1 MNMIDPLK
9 LQNINFL
16 RDPKKYLES
25 FVKIKTKDRGLQPF
39 ILNEA
44 QKDLYNTLS
53 ESQRVIIL
61 KARQLGFSTA
71 VTGYFYHKTI
81 TTPGCNTALIGY
93 NTELVTELLDKVKTF
108 YRTTPDALRPTIHY
122 NSKYE
127 ISFPKIDSKIMVL
140 PSTENVGRGYTLN
153 YVLATEVAF
162 WEKAEEKMSTLEA
175 SAEKGMIVME
185 STPSDVGTHF
195 HKNWVTEGNDY
206 VKKEYGWWWGYN
218 ETEIRR
224 IEKRMNDPQRFA
236 REYELMFLTAGRPVF
251 DSLMIKK
258 MRANILRV
266 GDEYPKGSGK
276 FVEQAPDKL
285 VIYRKPE
292 PDQIY
297 AIGADVAEGV
307 EGGDYSV
314 ATVFNRATGEEV
326 AFYRGHIAP
335 ENFGKQLNIWGRYFN
350 NAMLAVEVNNHG
362 LTTLVALRNLSYPSI
377 YFRPNKFETMS
388 TSYSDKMGWKTNKL
402 TRPLLIDDLAQG
414 LRDGILILH
423 SKYTLDEMMT
433 FVYDNLGD
441 MVALNGYHDDTIFA
455 SGIAY
460 QGFKVLYS
468 GKLEQLDN
476 SALSHLNFGTY

>member
-1 MNMIDPLK
+1 MEINNRQ
-9 LQNINFL
+9 LQNINFI
-16 RDPKKYLES
+16 RDPKKYLEN

-39 ILNEA
+39 VLNEA

-53 ESQRVIIL
+53 EHQRVIIL

-108 YRTTPDALRPTIHY
+108 YRSTPDELRPTIHY

-162 WEKAEEKMSTLEA
+162 WEKAEEKMTTLEA
-175 SAEKGMIVME
+175 SAEKGTIVIE
-185 STPSDVGTHF
+185 STPSDVGTYF
-195 HKNWVTEGNDY
+195 HKTWVSDGSDY
-206 VKKEYGWWWGYN
+206 AKKEYGWWWGYT
-218 ETEIRR
+218 EEEIRR

-251 DSLMIKK
+251 DAYMIKK
-258 MRANILRV
+258 MRSNILRV

-292 PDQIY
+292 PDKVY
-297 AIGADVAEGV
+297 VVGGDVAEGV
-307 EGGDYSV
+307 DGGDFSV
-314 ATVFNRATGEEV
+314 ATIFDRATGEEV
-326 AFYRGHIAP
+326 AFYRGHLAP
-335 ENFGKQLNIWGRYFN
+335 DNFGKLLNTWGRYYN
-350 NAMLAVEVNNHG
+350 NALMVVEINNHG
-362 LTTLVALRNLSYPSI
+362 ISTLMTLRNLAYPSL
-377 YFRPNKFETMS
+377 YFRPNKFDSLAT
-388 TSYSDKMGWKTNKL
+388 TYSDKIGWKTNKL
-402 TRPLLIDDLAQG
+402 TRPILIDDLAQG
-414 LRDGILILH
+414 LRDGIILLH
-423 SKYTLDEMMT
+423 SKTTIDEMMT
-433 FVYDNLGD
+433 FVYDTLGD
-441 MVALNGYHDDTIFA
+441 MVSLPGYHDDGIFA

-460 QGFKVLYS
+460 QGFKILYS
-468 GKLEQLDN
+468 GKLTQLDN
-476 SALSHLNFGTY
+476 SALSHLNFGAY